1 MDSVTDRFF
10 RYVKINTRADES
22 AITTPSSPGQ
32 RELALMLADEIQ
44 ALGIPDV
51 TVDDRAYLVA
61 HVPGRGA
68 LAGAPRIGLL
78 AHLDTATEY
87 PGGPVQP
94 RRIQYN
100 GGIVPL
106 GNGSG
111 LDPEVFP
118 ILLKKIGKTLLITD
132 GTTLL
137 GGDDK
142 AGIAV
147 IMTVLA
153 ELAAHPDQVHPPLSI
168 AFTPDEEIGHGAS
181 LLDIDA
187 FGADFAFTVDGGGL
201 GTIEFEN
208 FNAASATVTIR
219 GRSIHPGEAKGKMV
233 NAILL
238 GQLFLDALPAD
249 ERPDCTE
256 QREGFFHVDTF
267 NGTVESA
274 LITLLIRNHDADRFE
289 QQKALLQHI
298 VDDINRQFPPA
309 CGETPRVELGLT
321 DQYRNMVEKIKPH
334 MHIVETAEQAMRDLG
349 IQPIVNPIRGGTDG
363 ARLSWRGLPCPNLFF
378 GGYNMHGPFEFVV
391 EEEMQVAVKVILGIL
406 HRYASRPPV

>member
-1 MDSVTDRFF
+1 MISLTERFF
-10 RYVKINTRADES
+10 RYVTIDTRADES
-22 AITTPSSPGQ
+22 AKTTPSSPGQ
-32 RELALMLADEIQ
+32 RELALLLADEIR
-44 ALGIPDV
+44 ALGFANV
-51 TVDDRAYLVA
+51 AVDDHAYLVA

-68 LAGAPRIGLL
+68 MAGAPRIGLL
-78 AHLDTATEY
+78 AHLDTAIEY
-87 PGGPVQP
+87 PGGPVRP
-94 RRIQYN
+94 RRIQYT

-111 LDPEVFP
+111 LDPAVFP
-118 ILLKKIGKTLLITD
+118 VLVDKIGKTLLITD
-132 GTTLL
+132 GSTLL

-153 ELAAHPDQVHPPLSI
+153 ELAAHPDRAHPPLSI

-219 GRSIHPGEAKGKMV
+219 GRSIHPGEAKGKMI

-256 QREGFFHVDTF
+256 QREGFYHVDTF

-274 LITLLIRNHDADRFE
+274 RITLLVRNHEANLFE
-289 QQKALLQHI
+289 KQKARLQCI
-298 VDDINRQFPPA
+298 IDDINRQFPA
-309 CGETPRVELGLT
+309 ASGETPRVELAVT
-321 DQYRNMVEKIKPH
+321 DQYRNMVEKIQPH
-334 MHIVETAEQAMRDLG
+334 MHIVQTAEQAMRDLG

-391 EEEMQVAVKVILGIL
+391 EEEMQAAVRVILAIL
-406 HRYASRPPV
+406 DQNASRAPA